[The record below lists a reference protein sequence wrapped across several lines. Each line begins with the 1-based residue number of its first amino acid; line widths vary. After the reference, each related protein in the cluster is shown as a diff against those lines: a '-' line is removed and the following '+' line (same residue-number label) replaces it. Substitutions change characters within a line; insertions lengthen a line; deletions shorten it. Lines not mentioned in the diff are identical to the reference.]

1 MKERPTVRVIIH
13 MRIFYHI
20 ITYFVRV
27 SYICISYDMILDF
40 SIFLCFYYNLNLYV
54 IIHLIYFLHM
64 YANLRNRC
72 KPHPLYSFLPFSF
85 NLFKTL
91 FFFFF
96 YIKFIN
102 SIIIT
107 NFGILSKRK
116 KKIFISGIWIY
127 AKMSWFWTFY
137 VHQIR
142 KKSIKPINM
151 LDTI

>member
-1 MKERPTVRVIIH
+1 MKERPTARNNTMHILS
-13 MRIFYHI
+13 HI
-20 ITYFVRV
+20 ILRI
-27 SYICISYDMILDF
+27 ICISYHMILDF

-96 YIKFIN
+96 YIKFIIFD
-102 SIIIT
+102 IIIT

-116 KKIFISGIWIY
+116 KKIFIYIFKSCGATIY
-127 AKMSWFWTFY
+127 IY
-137 VHQIR
+137 
-142 KKSIKPINM
+142 
-151 LDTI
+151 

>member
-20 ITYFVRV
+20 
-27 SYICISYDMILDF
+27 SYVLRTRILCISYHMHIILDF

-96 YIKFIN
+96 YIKFIIRYYYYQLWY
-102 SIIIT
+102 II
-107 NFGILSKRK
+107 K
-116 KKIFISGIWIY
+116 KKEKNIY
-127 AKMSWFWTFY
+127 I
-137 VHQIR
+137 HI
-142 KKSIKPINM
+142 
-151 LDTI
+151 

>member
-13 MRIFYHI
+13 MRAYF
-20 ITYFVRV
+20 ITYHTNT
-27 SYICISYDMILDF
+27 SYAYHMHIILDF

-96 YIKFIN
+96 YIKFIIFD
-102 SIIIT
+102 IIIT

-116 KKIFISGIWIY
+116 KKIFIYIFKSCGATIY
-127 AKMSWFWTFY
+127 IY
-137 VHQIR
+137 
-142 KKSIKPINM
+142 
-151 LDTI
+151 

>member
-13 MRIFYHI
+13 MRAYF
-20 ITYFVRV
+20 ITYHT
-27 SYICISYDMILDF
+27 SYAYHMHIILDF

-96 YIKFIN
+96 YIKFIIRYYYYQLWY
-102 SIIIT
+102 II
-107 NFGILSKRK
+107 K
-116 KKIFISGIWIY
+116 KKEKNIY
-127 AKMSWFWTFY
+127 I
-137 VHQIR
+137 HI
-142 KKSIKPINM
+142 
-151 LDTI
+151 

>member
-1 MKERPTVRVIIH
+1 MHILSHIILRT
-13 MRIFYHI
+13 RILCIYHI
-20 ITYFVRV
+20 
-27 SYICISYDMILDF
+27 CILDF

-96 YIKFIN
+96 LYKIYY
-102 SIIIT
+102 SILLLPT
-107 NFGILSKRK
+107 LVYYQKERK
-116 KKIFISGIWIY
+116 KYLYTYLNLVVQRYIY
-127 AKMSWFWTFY
+127 T
-137 VHQIR
+137 
-142 KKSIKPINM
+142 N
-151 LDTI
+151 TTT

>member
-13 MRIFYHI
+13 MRAYF
-20 ITYFVRV
+20 ITYHT
-27 SYICISYDMILDF
+27 SYAYHMHIILDF

-72 KPHPLYSFLPFSF
+72 KPHPLYFFLPFSF

-96 YIKFIN
+96 YIKFIIFD
-102 SIIIT
+102 IIIT

-116 KKIFISGIWIY
+116 KKIFIYIFKSCGATIY
-127 AKMSWFWTFY
+127 IY
-137 VHQIR
+137 
-142 KKSIKPINM
+142 
-151 LDTI
+151 